1 MSKINSYVH
10 IFDSP
15 YISYKISFYSY
26 TNIITMPPAIVY
38 FISYLA
44 CEWRYVNSGYT
55 EETILSAVNVLKVIS
70 TGLLSA
76 R

>member
-1 MSKINSYVH
+1 
-10 IFDSP
+10 
-15 YISYKISFYSY
+15 
-26 TNIITMPPAIVY
+26 MPPAIVY